1 MGKEEQL
8 NSFNELEDC
17 QKGSQSLYGIEDLNY
32 ENSTPRIM
40 QNQLEEIM
48 KLIFSSFAN
57 EIVDEDLE
65 VVQKALV
72 IAHQHYA
79 SMGDYDEAL
88 KITNLL
94 VENLDKG
101 KCFEISVMNENT
113 NKNLLKENMESKTP
127 TGSWF
132 QFNVA
137 VGLIPN
143 GWEYVLSKIYKI

>member
-94 VENLDKG
+94 AENLDKG

-113 NKNLLKENMESKTP
+113 NKNLLKQNME
-127 TGSWF
+127 
-132 QFNVA
+132 
-137 VGLIPN
+137 
-143 GWEYVLSKIYKI
+143 

>member
-1 MGKEEQL
+1 MENEEQL

-17 QKGSQSLYGIEDLNY
+17 QKGSQNLYGIVALNY
-32 ENSTPRIM
+32 ENSTQRII

-94 VENLDKG
+94 VENLDKD
-101 KCFEISVMNENT
+101 KCFEIRVISENT
-113 NKNLLKENMESKTP
+113 NKNLVKENMESKTP

>member
-1 MGKEEQL
+1 
-8 NSFNELEDC
+8 
-17 QKGSQSLYGIEDLNY
+17 
-32 ENSTPRIM
+32 
-40 QNQLEEIM
+40 M

-79 SMGDYDEAL
+79 SKGDYDEAL

-94 VENLDKG
+94 AENLDKG

-113 NKNLLKENMESKTP
+113 KTP
-127 TGSWF
+127 VKAPLCLRNWLHTSPHRDRCW
-132 QFNVA
+132 
-137 VGLIPN
+137 LTTC
-143 GWEYVLSKIYKI
+143 

>member
-17 QKGSQSLYGIEDLNY
+17 QKGSQSLYGIVDLNY

-79 SMGDYDEAL
+79 SKGDYDEAL

-94 VENLDKG
+94 AENLDKG

-143 GWEYVLSKIYKI
+143 GWEYVLSKI

>member
-1 MGKEEQL
+1 MGMEEQL

-17 QKGSQSLYGIEDLNY
+17 QKGFQRLSGFVALNY
-32 ENSTPRIM
+32 ENSTQRII

-94 VENLDKG
+94 VENLDKD
-101 KCFEISVMNENT
+101 KCFEIRVISENT
-113 NKNLLKENMESKTP
+113 NKNLVKENMESKTP

-137 VGLIPN
+137 LGLIPN

>member
-1 MGKEEQL
+1 
-8 NSFNELEDC
+8 
-17 QKGSQSLYGIEDLNY
+17 
-32 ENSTPRIM
+32 
-40 QNQLEEIM
+40 M

-94 VENLDKG
+94 VENLDKD
-101 KCFEISVMNENT
+101 KCFEIRVISENT
-113 NKNLLKENMESKTP
+113 NKNLVKENMVSKTP

-132 QFNVA
+132 QFNAA